1 MMLRKGKGLLILCLA
16 LFLATAVYAQ
26 DNSLT
31 VGTAKGAPG
40 AAGIQVTLDGA
51 GPNMGDVAGIN
62 FAIQYDSTILE
73 NPSVTLGDVATGFQ
87 IDQNTPVAGEHRV
100 LIYPPSEGI
109 ITFSGAG
116 VIANISFDV
125 KSTVDSANYCSDIS
139 LILDKG
145 PEGSDTPLV
154 GVSDDAGVSITDN
167 FSLASGSI
175 MVTRPGDLNN
185 DGNVNF
191 LDYSVLA
198 AGWGT
203 IYNFLDYSKLAQNWG
218 LTCP

>member
-1 MMLRKGKGLLILCLA
+1 MLTKGKGLIILCLA
-16 LFLATAVYAQ
+16 LLLATVAFAQ

-40 AAGIQVTLDGA
+40 ATGIEVTLTGA

-62 FAIQYDSTILE
+62 FAIQYDSTVLA
-73 NPSVTLGDVATGFQ
+73 NPNVTLGDVATGFQ
-87 IDQNTPVAGEHRV
+87 IDQNTPVAGEHRA
-100 LIYPPSEGI
+100 LIIPPSSGI
-109 ITFSGAG
+109 TTFSGAG

-125 KSTVDSANYCSDIS
+125 ANVAEANYCTDIS

-145 PEGSDTPLV
+145 PAGSDTPLV

-175 MVTRPGDLNN
+175 MVTRPGDLNS
-185 DGNVNF
+185 DGAVNF

-198 AGWGT
+198 GGWGT
-203 IYNFLDYSKLAQNWG
+203 LYNFLDYSKLAQNWG
-218 LTCP
+218 LSCP